1 MHAQGYV
8 GNEDFYV
15 SPLKHADVLSRAPWF
30 TCMLATLQ
38 YLDRVIAFKHK
49 GRDITIQANDKGN
62 TNIP

>member
-1 MHAQGYV
+1 MHVQGYEDH
-8 GNEDFYV
+8 EDFYV
-15 SPLKHADVLSRAPWF
+15 SPLTHVDVLLGASWF
-30 TCMLATLQ
+30 AHMLATLQ